1 MSMQSVAQ
9 IDAGQNG
16 IDIRLQYGDAQL
28 KDRQQRYK
36 DKRQPSAPETQ
47 IVHKA
52 GDDFQHDMPK
62 QQRSGKMPSRP
73 KKSDPAI

>member
-52 GDDFQHDMPK
+52 GDDFQHDMPDHHIDG
-62 QQRSGKMPSRP
+62 QTNPQAERL
-73 KKSDPAI
+73 

>member
-36 DKRQPSAPETQ
+36 DKR
-47 IVHKA
+47 
-52 GDDFQHDMPK
+52 
-62 QQRSGKMPSRP
+62 
-73 KKSDPAI
+73 